1 MPPGNRALVA
11 PIYQSVKFTFD
22 DVGETKRFWQG
33 QRDGFYYSRLS
44 NPTLRQLE
52 LALSDLQERDGCL
65 LTASGIGAIAIPLL
79 TLLKAGDHVAYC
91 AEMYGPTR
99 ALIRRVLGRFG
110 VTSTILS
117 IEDLDGLRQLFE
129 SRPTRMFVF
138 ESPTKLGDV

>member
-1 MPPGNRALVA
+1 MSARQNASGKASA
-11 PIYQSVKFTFD
+11 TA
-22 DVGETKRFWQG
+22 
-33 QRDGFYYSRLS
+33 FYYSRLS

-91 AEMYGPTR
+91 AEMYGPRR

-117 IEDLDGLRQLFE
+117 IEDLDGPQAVVRIAADADVRVRVADEPGAQGSPISSG
-129 SRPTRMFVF
+129 SRRSRSVTAC
-138 ESPTKLGDV
+138 